1 MARAPLALRPAAT
14 TAEYTLPY
22 ARAASASKGR
32 GSKAASARW
41 SRSWRRARSSGSG
54 VACGP
59 AASSAIV
66 IALTATS
73 TGSREGSM
81 CSRSMTTEV
90 SRSPRAGR
98 LSGIGY
104 DVLASPRIDVGTEA
118 ARVDGGRIPEDGNDG
133 RRRHEPVAPQGSEL
147 AYRHSVA
154 SDDEGLPLV
163 EPAHDLAAVVAELA
177 LGNGFSHVSTVAHR
191 ATVVDGS
198 GKAES
203 RPPKRAASA

>member
-1 MARAPLALRPAAT
+1 
-14 TAEYTLPY
+14 
-22 ARAASASKGR
+22 
-32 GSKAASARW
+32 
-41 SRSWRRARSSGSG
+41 
-54 VACGP
+54 
-59 AASSAIV
+59 
-66 IALTATS
+66 
-73 TGSREGSM
+73 
-81 CSRSMTTEV
+81 MTTEV

-98 LSGIGY
+98 RSGIGY

-118 ARVDGGRIPEDGNDG
+118 ARVDDGRIPEDGNDG

-154 SDDEGLPLV
+154 SDDEGLSLV

-198 GKAES
+198 GEGGVEMSQEGCLSLAGLQGV
-203 RPPKRAASA
+203 